1 MKMTGS
7 HNVKL
12 HEDSPIIVATTSRN
26 YFYVQVKDFYREIII
41 SFYVLDGFEW
51 QYLAWYK
58 DGKRRLWSWFFY
70 SAKQIQ
76 KIIDLKGTW

>member
-1 MKMTGS
+1 MTGS

-41 SFYVLDGFEW
+41 SFYVLDGFE
-51 QYLAWYK
+51 
-58 DGKRRLWSWFFY
+58 
-70 SAKQIQ
+70 
-76 KIIDLKGTW
+76 